1 MRKSGQVDMKQLMS
15 DASAEHRRGTER
27 ERDTDER
34 ERERERES
42 ARERE
47 GECARGGKKP
57 GTSRTRCLN
66 PKP

>member
-34 ERERERES
+34 ER
-42 ARERE
+42 
-47 GECARGGKKP
+47 
-57 GTSRTRCLN
+57 
-66 PKP
+66 